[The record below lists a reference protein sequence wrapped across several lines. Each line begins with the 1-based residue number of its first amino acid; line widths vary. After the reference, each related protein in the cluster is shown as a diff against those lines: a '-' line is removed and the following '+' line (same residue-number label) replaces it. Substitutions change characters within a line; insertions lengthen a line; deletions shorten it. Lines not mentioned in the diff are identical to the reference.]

1 MEKPKI
7 NKIRAYREALNLSQK
22 EMGKLIN
29 VHHVVYSRKERKIVN
44 MKKVQEMFRRLSGV
58 YGADKPVV
66 CTVVCSRC
74 QEQKMGRAADLRAH
88 QPEY

>member
-29 VHHVVYSRKERKIVN
+29 VHRVVYSRKERKIVN
-44 MKKVQEMFRRLSGV
+44 FTDKEKITLLTYFKKFFPDETIDTLFF
-58 YGADKPVV
+58 
-66 CTVVCSRC
+66 
-74 QEQKMGRAADLRAH
+74 
-88 QPEY
+88 